1 MCVLGQPGGRLS
13 LSELTKAMKTLLRS
27 FGILLTALCCSSS
40 LFAADQNEKAAE
52 KHFEDIIAPILKE
65 NCSRCHSHDAGKSES
80 GLMLDSRSSMLKG
93 GESGPAIVPGRPSE
107 SLIIEA
113 IRYDGLEMPPDGKL
127 SIREIK
133 LLEDWVRD
141 GAHAPARRFAGQKP
155 TEAKPEDLWS
165 FQPVQHAGVPKVDS
179 PWPRTDVDRFILDRL
194 NREGLSVVEDA
205 APATLSRRIHLDLLG
220 LPPTPQQQTRFIAAY
235 ANEPEST
242 IAETVDS
249 LLESPRFGERWARHW
264 LDTARYAESN
274 GNNRNRVLRY
284 AWRYRNWV
292 IDAMNDDKPYD
303 EFLKEQLA
311 GDLMPTE
318 SNEQRKQQ
326 RIATGFLAVGPKP
339 YYPTIVP
346 FDPEE
351 PDRARFDWAA
361 EQIDA
366 TMTGM
371 MALTVGCAR
380 CHDHKFDP
388 IPTADY
394 YAVAGMFRSTNPRF
408 GMFWDLFGVNEGQ
421 AQRDFLYDFNLLVL
435 NDELVPQIEP
445 LQAKYKPLVIEQ
457 NQIDLRRRHWP
468 GQIERLEKKLA
479 ESGLTKKQRSE
490 IQKQIT
496 RKEQQLANDVKR
508 LEVLLAKKQSLK
520 SAFDAGYSVDVAMGV
535 EDADVPADVHVRIA
549 GEHSKRGAI
558 VPRGFLSTISFEG
571 APATIDRQQSG
582 RLQLAEWIVHSNNPL
597 TARVAVN
604 RVWYHLFGRGLVGSL
619 DNFGIAGETP
629 THPELLDH
637 LAYRFVHDFEWSQK
651 KLIRY
656 LITSRVYQLSSS
668 EADLTENHRDIDPA
682 ASLYW
687 RMSPRRLEAEAIRD
701 SMLAVSG
708 KLDLKRPVGSPVT
721 KFEYYAD
728 IRHEDRIKA
737 IEMLSGNHRTIYV
750 PTLRGHRHKLYE
762 LFNYPDDEA
771 VNSART
777 NGSVPTQAL
786 FLMNN
791 PMIMDYAD
799 GLVERLD
806 SEKQAT
812 PAARI
817 NCLYQLCFGRS
828 PSPAEQ
834 AEDIAFLKIQ
844 TAQSDEHQA
853 WSRLAQSILVSGE
866 FLYRF

>member
-1 MCVLGQPGGRLS
+1 
-13 LSELTKAMKTLLRS
+13 MKRLLRS
-27 FGILLTALCCSSS
+27 FGVLLTALCCSSS
-40 LFAADQNEKAAE
+40 LLAADQQDMAAE
-52 KHFEDIIAPILKE
+52 KHFEDIIAPVLKDK
-65 NCSRCHSHDAGKSES
+65 CSRCHSHDAGKSES

-93 GESGPAIVPGRPSE
+93 GESGPAIVLGKPDE
-107 SLIIEA
+107 SLLIEA

-155 TEAKPEDLWS
+155 TEARPEDLWS
-165 FQPVQHAGVPKVDS
+165 FQPVQHGVVPKVDS
-179 PWPRTDVDRFILDRL
+179 HWPRTDVDRFILDRL

-205 APATLSRRIHLDLLG
+205 APATLSRCIHLDLVG
-220 LPPTPQQQTRFIAAY
+220 LPPTPQQQTKFIAAY
-235 ANEPEST
+235 ANDPESA
-242 IAETVDS
+242 IAATVDS
-249 LLESPRFGERWARHW
+249 LLDSPQFGERWARHW

-311 GDLMPTE
+311 GDLMPSKTKDE
-318 SNEQRKQQ
+318 EKAR
-326 RIATGFLAVGPKP
+326 RIATGFLAIGPKP

-388 IPTADY
+388 IPTTDY
-394 YAVAGMFRSTNPRF
+394 YALAGIFRSTNPRF
-408 GMFWDLFGVNEGQ
+408 GMFWDLFGTNEGQ

-435 NDELVPQIEP
+435 NDEILDQIKP
-445 LQAKYKPLVIEQ
+445 LQAKYEPLVIEQ
-457 NQIDLRRRHWP
+457 NQIDLRMRHWP
-468 GQIERLEKKLA
+468 GQVERMQQKLHDNTDLSDQQRTEIQQQIDSKLKQLA
-479 ESGLTKKQRSE
+479 EDDRRLKVILKTKQNMKQEFSF
-490 IQKQIT
+490 
-496 RKEQQLANDVKR
+496 V
-508 LEVLLAKKQSLK
+508 
-520 SAFDAGYSVDVAMGV
+520 VDQAMGV
-535 EDADVPADVHVRIA
+535 EDAPEPADVHVRIA
-549 GEHSKRGAI
+549 GEHSKRGTI
-558 VPRGFLSTISFEG
+558 VPRGFLSTVSFEG
-571 APATIDRQQSG
+571 APAAVDRQQSG
-582 RLQLAEWIVHSNNPL
+582 RLQLAEWITHSKNPL

-637 LAYRFVHDFEWSQK
+637 LAYRFVHDFNWSQK

-668 EADLTENHRDIDPA
+668 EAGSTDKHRDTDPA

-708 KLDLKRPVGSPVT
+708 KLDLQRPFGSPVT

-762 LFNYPDDEA
+762 LFNFPDDEA

-777 NGSVPTQAL
+777 SGSVPTQAL

-791 PMIMDYAD
+791 PMIMDYAAA
-799 GLVERLD
+799 LVQRLD
-806 SEKQAT
+806 SEKLAT

-817 NCLYQLCFGRS
+817 GRLYELCFGRS

-834 AEDIAFLKIQ
+834 TEDIAFLRTQ
-844 TAQSDEHQA
+844 TEQSDERQA
-853 WSRLAQSILVSGE
+853 WSRLAQSMLVSGE